1 MSRNVRVPV
10 PVTTLDQESTLVVV
24 LELSARSWLVGLGQL
39 IQGDRLPWRR
49 ARASCEDKPPPDP
62 VHQI

>member
-39 IQGDRLPWRR
+39 IQGIRFRDGEPVQ
-49 ARASCEDKPPPDP
+49 AAED
-62 VHQI
+62 

>member
-10 PVTTLDQESTLVVV
+10 PVTTLDQKSTLVVV

-39 IQGDRLPWRR
+39 IQGIRFRDGEPVQ
-49 ARASCEDKPPPDP
+49 AAED
-62 VHQI
+62 QAAA